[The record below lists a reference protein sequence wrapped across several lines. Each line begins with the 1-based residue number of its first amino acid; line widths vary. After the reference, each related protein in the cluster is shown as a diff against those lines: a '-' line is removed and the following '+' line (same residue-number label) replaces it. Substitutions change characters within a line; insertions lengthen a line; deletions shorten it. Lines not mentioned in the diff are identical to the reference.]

1 MLQKEMFM
9 AHNRMQQRPQTA
21 PTFLMAFHLR
31 NNHISLNNKITT
43 NTHVETIR
51 DIQTER
57 CDEDLAKK
65 LQNDCTNTK
74 ILGVPYASP
83 NCFPPSVTT
92 SAAAPPE
99 QKGASIMPRS

>member
-21 PTFLMAFHLR
+21 PTFLINFVEMARVMMAFLLR

-51 DIQTER
+51 DIQTE
-57 CDEDLAKK
+57 
-65 LQNDCTNTK
+65 N
-74 ILGVPYASP
+74 VS
-83 NCFPPSVTT
+83 
-92 SAAAPPE
+92 
-99 QKGASIMPRS
+99 